1 MGIRGFYL
9 FFALALVQFP
19 CHFSLAG
26 GNYQLSLFNSNCS
39 LGNLHAELNQCLMSL
54 SRGRYAL
61 PQVQLRL
68 VDRYGMS
75 CCQGV
80 SYIVQAKLYKRGR
93 EVPLSGKIIVKSTE
107 ADGIAR
113 FTQLQLDSFEAGKGY
128 QLQFSTFLN
137 LDGSGSIEYFS
148 RDFTILPESIVL
160 HDSNSDFELQANA
173 PVPTYSFGVAATDF
187 TTLISESLGNNLL
200 VYEYL
205 GRDYQIKISDGHYD
219 LSTLNNELSK
229 HLGQNITLSWSEN
242 RVKAVLQQGFRA
254 LLAGSSFGVFLGFSL
269 STSLVQAHASV
280 LVADWDRNGLLTA
293 NLTRERVGNLTLI
306 QGIDLQDD
314 FFATVH
320 LLDLRAGLDI
330 TGDHLHGN
338 LTHSF
343 ESTFVSFSGLTL
355 QCLIGTY
362 QAVVKLLIR
371 QLNTTIFIHEA
382 YLHYD
387 VVPKSLY
394 LDNRSSVQGISV
406 NLEEQSMQYV
416 LR

>member
-1 MGIRGFYL
+1 MRIRGLYL
-9 FFALALVQFP
+9 IFAFALVLFP
-19 CHFSLAG
+19 CHFSVAG
-26 GNYQLSLFNSNCS
+26 GDYQLSLLNSKCT
-39 LGNLHAELNQCLMSL
+39 LGNLHVENNQCLMSL

-75 CCQGV
+75 CCEGF

-93 EVPLSGKIIVKSTE
+93 EVPLSGKIRVQSTQ
-107 ADGIAR
+107 ADGIVR
-113 FTQLQLDSFEAGKGY
+113 YTQLQLDSFEAGKGY

-137 LDGSGSIEYFS
+137 LDGSGSVEYFS
-148 RDFTILPESIVL
+148 QDFTVLPESIVL
-160 HDSNSDFELQANA
+160 HGSNSDFALQANA
-173 PVPTYSFGVAATDF
+173 PVPTFSLGVAATDF
-187 TTLISESLGNNLL
+187 TTLISENLGNNLF

-205 GRDYQIKISDGHYD
+205 GREYQIKISDGHYD

-229 HLGQNITLSWSEN
+229 HVGQNISLSWSEN

-280 LVADWDRNGLLTA
+280 LVADWDRNGLVTA
-293 NLTRERVGNLTLI
+293 NSTRERVGNLTLL
-306 QGIDLQDD
+306 QGIDFQDD

-330 TGDHLHGN
+330 TSDHLHG
-338 LTHSF
+338 
-343 ESTFVSFSGLTL
+343 LTL
-355 QCLIGTY
+355 KCLSGTY
-362 QAVVKLLIR
+362 EAVVKLLIR
-371 QLNTTIFIHEA
+371 QFNSTIFIHEA

-387 VVPKSLY
+387 VVPESLY
-394 LDNRSSVQGISV
+394 LDNRSTVQSIFV
-406 NLEEQSMQYV
+406 NLEE
-416 LR
+416 